1 MEQEH
6 IARLIERLDKE
17 IETASSLSPNDVALL
32 QDLRRDIEKVL
43 TRSGAGPSVEHG
55 AVVNRLRFATERFEA
70 AHPNLTAAMAHIMDS
85 LVKLGI

>member
-1 MEQEH
+1 MEQDH
-6 IARLIERLDKE
+6 IARLIERLDRE
-17 IETASSLSPNDVALL
+17 IETASSLSPHDLALL

-43 TRSGAGPSVEHG
+43 TRSGGAPSADNS
-55 AVVNRLRFATERFEA
+55 AVMNRLRVTTERFEA